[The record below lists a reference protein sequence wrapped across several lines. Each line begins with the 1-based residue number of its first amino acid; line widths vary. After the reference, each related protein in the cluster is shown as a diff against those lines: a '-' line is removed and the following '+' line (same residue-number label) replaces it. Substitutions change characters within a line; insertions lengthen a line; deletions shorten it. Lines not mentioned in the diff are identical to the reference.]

1 MFQQLHETGDV
12 RVLGVD
18 FYDPIPGKALAFA
31 DELGLTYPQIADPEA
46 ATRAPMRVQGLPMT
60 VFVDED
66 GQVTHVEYGAVQ
78 SPDDLA
84 TLVKTY
90 LDVDVELG

>member
-1 MFQQLHETGDV
+1 M

-66 GQVTHVEYGAVQ
+66 GEVDASASTAPCSRPPT
-78 SPDDLA
+78 SPDWS
-84 TLVKTY
+84 KTY